1 MGLLQDQNYIS
12 KQQPM
17 PMSESDSSSVVVS
30 ITGETVQL
38 YYSSTG
44 TRTADAGQAA
54 GTVVVGQLASSNI
67 LDASGGYIATNRD
80 TSLSFTGTC
89 FTTEIDFPYSQF
101 KDSKDKTWA
110 SKLADVTAV
119 MNNGEYCVDYGSGT
133 IYGKKTTT
141 ASSLTSVAYKK
152 KAESVTLATKLDSTN
167 DSISTYPVAVSHAQV
182 TAAAASLVAKASAG
196 TVNEVRI
203 TNGAVAQYFQL
214 HDVSSLPA
222 NGVPPK
228 EVVYIA
234 ANGVGGWSWP
244 QGRVCTTGITVC
256 NSSTMATKTIG
267 AADSWIAIDYV

>member
-38 YYSSTG
+38 YYSNSG
-44 TRTADAGQAA
+44 VRTADAGQAA

-152 KAESVTLATKLDSTN
+152 KAQTVSKATLDGGEDLARNTQDTTYKGTATRITTATTTLCKSGAGNLKRILIKATLGNTVTIYNSLLGSGTTLDVLPATL
-167 DSISTYPVAVSHAQV
+167 PVGSYELNYEFTTGCTVV
-182 TAAAASLVAKASAG
+182 TA
-196 TVNEVRI
+196 
-203 TNGAVAQYFQL
+203 GA
-214 HDVSSLPA
+214 D
-222 NGVPPK
+222 N
-228 EVVYIA
+228 
-234 ANGVGGWSWP
+234 
-244 QGRVCTTGITVC
+244 ITVV
-256 NSSTMATKTIG
+256 TG
-267 AADSWIAIDYV
+267 V